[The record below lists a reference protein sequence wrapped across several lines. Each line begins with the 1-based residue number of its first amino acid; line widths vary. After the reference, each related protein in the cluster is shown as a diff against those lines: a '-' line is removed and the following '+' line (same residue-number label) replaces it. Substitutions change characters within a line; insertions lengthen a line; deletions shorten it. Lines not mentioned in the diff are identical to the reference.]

1 MNSSKKPSVTGEYL
15 FENVVA
21 INESVNKLSV
31 SHPLVSNLYKEV
43 GNLFVKAKTVRL
55 DGKKIFSE
63 EETPS
68 YSKDDLSDFKRS
80 GVFAIEYDHPFFYP
94 GMESVRLGL
103 GYEVQGK
110 EGIAIPVEKRLLV
123 LVRFSREE
131 IFLWM
136 EKVIGKPNISFPGW
150 MENGALLL
158 FQSNFLE
165 TEKGEKWIL
174 HPFFAVIPFDQ
185 DGAVAF
191 FSKGSNFNRI
201 IDRFLER
208 CSGDGKMM
216 RNLFFYCFPI
226 FLESCLNI
234 SRQAGGPD
242 RMNEL
247 VMADFVT
254 EVFVLCYFLRNHRDL
269 LGEYPV

>member
-94 GMESVRLGL
+94 GMDLAGIGL
-103 GYEVQGK
+103 
-110 EGIAIPVEKRLLV
+110 
-123 LVRFSREE
+123 
-131 IFLWM
+131 
-136 EKVIGKPNISFPGW
+136 
-150 MENGALLL
+150 
-158 FQSNFLE
+158 
-165 TEKGEKWIL
+165 
-174 HPFFAVIPFDQ
+174 
-185 DGAVAF
+185 
-191 FSKGSNFNRI
+191 
-201 IDRFLER
+201 DRFNGLLCLDR
-208 CSGDGKMM
+208 DRDHRGSRLC
-216 RNLFFYCFPI
+216 FFPI
-226 FLESCLNI
+226 VRPETIQNK
-234 SRQAGGPD
+234 Q
-242 RMNEL
+242 
-247 VMADFVT
+247 
-254 EVFVLCYFLRNHRDL
+254 
-269 LGEYPV
+269 